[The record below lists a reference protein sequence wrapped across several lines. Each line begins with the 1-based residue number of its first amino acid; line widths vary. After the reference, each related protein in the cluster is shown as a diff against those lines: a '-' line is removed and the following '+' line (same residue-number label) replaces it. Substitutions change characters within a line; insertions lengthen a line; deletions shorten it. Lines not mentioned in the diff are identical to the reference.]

1 MIYGHLVVGGHG
13 FGHRVEAT
21 EAFAV
26 AFCDFYRRPVS
37 PSLLIKA
44 NVLEAGDGSRLRIG
58 GAVLEAGNGN
68 RLRRVGLPLGLE
80 EAVVTAVPAPCGYL
94 AQTDATADVPAFV
107 AHVAEDEVVVFGALG
122 LAAVEALCVL
132 LVLGLLLVLGIFLIL
147 GLLLRI

>member
-68 RLRRVGLPLGLE
+68 RLV
-80 EAVVTAVPAPCGYL
+80 EAVVTAVPASRGHL
-94 AQTDATADVPAFV
+94 AQTDASADVPTFV
-107 AHVAEDEVVVFGALG
+107 AHVAEDEVVAFGELG

-132 LVLGLLLVLGIFLIL
+132 IVLGLLLVLGIFLIL